1 MRLKGV
7 VENIEIFLDLARLH
21 DLFFFFLLPWLVV
34 MGLLVAF
41 CRPFRRFCWKFSSS
55 ENLTR

>member
-21 DLFFFFLLPWLVV
+21 DLFFFFSAAMACGNGVVSCFLP
-34 MGLLVAF
+34 
-41 CRPFRRFCWKFSSS
+41 PIS
-55 ENLTR
+55 